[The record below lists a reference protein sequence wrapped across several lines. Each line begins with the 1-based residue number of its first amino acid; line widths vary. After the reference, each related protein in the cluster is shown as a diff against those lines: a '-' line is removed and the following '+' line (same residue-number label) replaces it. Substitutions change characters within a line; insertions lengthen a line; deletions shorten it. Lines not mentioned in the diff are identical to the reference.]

1 MYNDQKTSLCN
12 MYSCAPWRLVSKR
25 TNENDVSVDVV
36 IWSQNLSKVT
46 WSYSVSV
53 KPGQKR
59 KCYITMNCYTYF
71 CVTKIPKYHQCLSE
85 RYTLWEHE
93 RSTHNKNDGPI
104 EVGVTEHDDEML
116 VGLFVGDRFDGVLR
130 RLERVIAADT
140 ELRVC
145 VQRLR
150 TSDNPHSQ
158 LHSCR
163 VIFKSSTCKK

>member
-12 MYSCAPWRLVSKR
+12 MYSYAPWRLVSKR

-36 IWSQNLSKVT
+36 VWRQNFSKMS

-59 KCYITMNCYTYF
+59 KCYITMNWCMTLYF
-71 CVTKIPKYHQCLSE
+71 CVTKKKYQNITNATANA
-85 RYTLWEHE
+85 TLCVNTNVKTKDW
-93 RSTHNKNDGPI
+93 PI

-116 VGLFVGDRFDGVLR
+116 VGLFVSDRFDGVLR

-150 TSDNPHSQ
+150 QQNQHQYVHAQ
-158 LHSCR
+158 LPALWS
-163 VIFKSSTCKK
+163 